1 MYTGYLQLVVGIQA
15 INMHLIDMSG
25 ESHNFSLH
33 VLFII
38 PLYRVIQSS
47 SIVLE
52 EVLRDIIYSRK
63 YEYIFYRFTTIS
75 ELTFLR

>member
-15 INMHLIDMSG
+15 VNMHLIDMSG

-47 SIVLE
+47 STVLE

-63 YEYIFYRFTTIS
+63 YEYIFFIDS
-75 ELTFLR
+75 PPFLS